1 MKARVTTQIVAAM
14 AVALMVAAVGC
25 GDNVNDNNSNDNGGG
40 PRPTRTQTP
49 TVNRTAT
56 PGAVATATPG
66 TVATSTPNGTTTQH
80 VTFTANS
87 SAQIQ
92 GFDLRVTYPTAKGSF
107 HGSADAVDCTSAA
120 PGFTKND
127 KDDGNLTLLSA
138 SASNI
143 TFPITITC
151 TFDATS
157 AITASDIGVTVHEVT
172 EGGNPGNT
180 ADLNVTVAV
189 S

>member
-14 AVALMVAAVGC
+14 AVALMMVTAGC
-25 GDNVNDNNSNDNGGG
+25 GDNVNDNNSNDNTV
-40 PRPTRTQTP
+40 RPTRTQTP

-56 PGAVATATPG
+56 PGAGPTATPG
-66 TVATSTPNGTTTQH
+66 TVATSTPTNGTPQT
-80 VTFTANS
+80 VTFTASS

-107 HGSADAVDCTSAA
+107 RGSADAVDCTSAA

-127 KDDGNLTLLSA
+127 KDDGNLTLISA

-143 TFPITITC
+143 TFPVTITC
-151 TFDATS
+151 TFDATT
-157 AITASDIGVTVHEVT
+157 AITASDIGVTVREVT

-180 ADLNVTVAV
+180 SDLNVTVAI